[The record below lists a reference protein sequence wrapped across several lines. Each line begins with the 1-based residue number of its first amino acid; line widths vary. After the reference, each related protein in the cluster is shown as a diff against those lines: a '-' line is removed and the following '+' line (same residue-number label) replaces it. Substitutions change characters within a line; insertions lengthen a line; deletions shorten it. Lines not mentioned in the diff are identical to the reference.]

1 MTPARASA
9 RAAAQ
14 QRRAA
19 TEQAI
24 LDATESLLEERPYW
38 DLTIEDVM
46 AAAGLGRTAFYRYFH
61 DLESVVV
68 RLMGTLVDEL
78 SEASASW
85 TSSDDA
91 AGQLREA
98 IRRFASVYRDHGR
111 LMKAFEDA
119 AGANLRLK
127 ERWGET
133 MGALVGPVERHVQA
147 LMREGRVIVDRPI
160 ETIRAL
166 AVLTDS
172 YLLDVY
178 WADDRVNVAQPTAVL
193 FQVWSRTLR
202 LS

>member
-9 RAAAQ
+9 RAAAL

-46 AAAGLGRTAFYRYFH
+46 AAAGLGRTAFYRYFP

-78 SEASASW
+78 SEASAGW
-85 TSSDDA
+85 ISSENT

-111 LMKAFEDA
+111 LMKAFEDV

-127 ERWGET
+127 ARWDET
-133 MGALVGPVERHVQA
+133 MGALIDPVETHVQA
-147 LMREGRVIVDRPI
+147 LMREGRVTVDRPI

-178 WADDRVNVAQPTAVL
+178 WADDRVDVEQPTAVL